1 MKISFFISICAAITL
16 MGCKSSSN
24 TFTGFGF
31 VNKESTQFHSNQ
43 NANTVNADI
52 VSNNSHPGTDNV
64 SSRNLVNNLETIAD
78 ENHSRKQFIAN
89 RGAKMIAFSPLVF
102 KGISSPKFN
111 SQTKQIT
118 SYSDDEKYKKLQI
131 AASVF
136 YWIAI
141 AISFLALIT
150 WSSKWLIICAIP
162 LAIGFIL
169 SLCCLG
175 HITKDFVW
183 LMTFLSGLGLTFLYL
198 KFGHGSGGNL
208 FFIP

>member
-1 MKISFFISICAAITL
+1 MKISFFISICAAISL

-24 TFTGFGF
+24 TFAGFGS
-31 VNKESTQFHSNQ
+31 VNKQSTQFHSTQ
-43 NANTVNADI
+43 NAKPVNADI

-64 SSRNLVNNLETIAD
+64 SSKNLVNNLKTAAD

-89 RGAKMIAFSPLVF
+89 RGAKKIAFSQLVF
-102 KGISSPKFN
+102 KGISSPKFD
-111 SQTKQIT
+111 SKTKQIT

-141 AISFLALIT
+141 AFAFLSLIT
-150 WSSKWLIICAIP
+150 WSSKWLLICAIP

-169 SLCCLG
+169 SLCCRELFRS
-175 HITKDFVW
+175 IF
-183 LMTFLSGLGLTFLYL
+183 
-198 KFGHGSGGNL
+198 FG
-208 FFIP
+208 